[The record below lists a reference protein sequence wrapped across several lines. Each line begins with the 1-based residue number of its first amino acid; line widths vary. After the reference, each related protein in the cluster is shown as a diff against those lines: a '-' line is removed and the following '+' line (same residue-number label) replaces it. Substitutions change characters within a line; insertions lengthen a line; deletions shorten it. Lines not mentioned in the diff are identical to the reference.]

1 MYVLFGLVCLF
12 QMRNVLGQRER
23 RNFNTS
29 TTSLMVAG
37 EEGDWETSS
46 QEVHVPYVHTM
57 QFVIYNCV
65 YES

>member
-29 TTSLMVAG
+29 TTSLMAAG
-37 EEGDWETSS
+37 EEGDWETSL
-46 QEVHVPYVHTM
+46 QEEVPYVHTM
-57 QFVIYNCV
+57 QFVNYDCV
-65 YES
+65 YDS